1 MVIEVID
8 PFKFKEQLVN
18 IHNVQRSINCCL
30 DHDKSFSNN
39 KEIIQIILG
48 ETRLALATLWW
59 LPGPLPSVWYLDHG
73 PHFAA
78 EIKVYSIVSL
88 GYQVYQK

>member
-48 ETRLALATLWW
+48 ETRLATLWW
-59 LPGPLPSVWYLDHG
+59 LDLCPVFG
-73 PHFAA
+73 
-78 EIKVYSIVSL
+78 I
-88 GYQVYQK
+88 

>member
-1 MVIEVID
+1 MEWKSLHLKAFIAIVLYCKMVIELID
-8 PFKFKEQLVN
+8 PFKCKEQLVN

-59 LPGPLPSVWYLDHG
+59 LDLCPVFG
-73 PHFAA
+73 
-78 EIKVYSIVSL
+78 I
-88 GYQVYQK
+88 

>member
-59 LPGPLPSVWYLDHG
+59 LDLCSSVWYLDHG